1 MDLNIIRSYMN
12 ETSDDTVNQGNYGFK
27 NMSDV
32 EYDYMGSEGDEDFS
46 KYLLDRMK
54 QLESRNSKLKEQCD
68 QIESEKKNVES
79 QKVKYE
85 REVRKL
91 RSEINRLKT
100 VPLIVANIIDVIDSN
115 KVLIRSSSGPQ
126 FMVGVSQYIDESKLV
141 AGVRVALNQQ
151 TLSIVDV
158 LPSTEEPE
166 VSAMEV
172 LESQDISYED
182 IGGLDNQI
190 QDIIEC
196 VELPL
201 IKPESFERVGVEP
214 PKGVLLH
221 GPPGT
226 GKTMMAK
233 AVAHRTDATFIRVVG
248 SELVQ
253 KYIGEGSRLVREV
266 FDMARK
272 KAPSIIFIDELDAIA
287 AARLSDTNGADR
299 EVQRTLMQL
308 LAEMDGFEN
317 RGDIRIIAATNR
329 VDILDPA
336 IIRPG
341 RFDRMVEVPMPDKE
355 SRSLILKIHS
365 RELTLARDVDFDKL
379 AALTE
384 NTSGADLHALT
395 TEAGMFAVR
404 NDRDSVTM
412 ADFMDAIDKVLKPRQ
427 PQDNEHP
434 GSMFV

>member
-1 MDLNIIRSYMN
+1 MN

-355 SRSLILKIHS
+355 ARSLILKIHS
-365 RELTLARDVDFDKL
+365 RGLSLARDVDFDKL
-379 AALTE
+379 ATLTE

-404 NDRDSVTM
+404 NDRDSVAM

-427 PQDNEHP
+427 PQVNEHP

>member
-1 MDLNIIRSYMN
+1 MN

>member
-1 MDLNIIRSYMN
+1 MN

-27 NMSDV
+27 NMSDA

-91 RSEINRLKT
+91 RSEINKLKT

-172 LESQDISYED
+172 LESRDISYED

-201 IKPESFERVGVEP
+201 IKPESFERVGVQP

-287 AARLSDTNGADR
+287 ATRLSDTNGADR

-355 SRSLILKIHS
+355 ARSLILKIHS
-365 RELTLARDVDFDKL
+365 RGLSLAQDVDFDKL

-404 NDRDSVTM
+404 NDRDSVAM
-412 ADFMDAIDKVLKPRQ
+412 ADFMDAIEKVLGARQ
-427 PQDNEHP
+427 SQVNEHQS
-434 GSMFV
+434 SMFI